1 MASTTGISI
10 PPMCNV
16 DRCENPCRLL
26 SKSGG
31 TTYMKTCCR
40 HNFMDLPGVREK
52 MDALWQTKSN
62 K

>member
-1 MASTTGISI
+1 
-10 PPMCNV
+10 MCNV